1 MSRVVLVT
9 GAAGVMGHRLV
20 RGLAQTG
27 WRVRALVLPNDPL
40 RARVDPL
47 DKAVVQVVQGDVQ
60 DVVSL
65 QAAMEGVHTVF
76 HLAAVILSPDPGVFE
91 RVNRQGTENV
101 TRAAGAAGVQHLVYV
116 SSASVTYPRL
126 TKYAESKLAGEAI
139 VKSETRVAHTIVRP
153 TLVYDETGGQE
164 FVLYRQNLLRFPVVP
179 MIGRG
184 DAKKRPVHSQDIVD
198 GLVAIAGNLRAYGKT
213 YNFSGGE
220 SISMRDFSQVI
231 LEHAGVHKAFV
242 SVPVIFCKAAAVV
255 LSAISTRSPLSLQ
268 AIAGIVNDADLSPD
282 DAIRDLGY
290 HPRGFREGMKQCFPL
305 PTSVRQTKV
314 TG

>member
-1 MSRVVLVT
+1 MIRVVLVT

-20 RGLAQTG
+20 RGLVGAG
-27 WRVRALVLPNDPL
+27 WRVRALVLPGDPL
-40 RARVDPL
+40 RHRL
-47 DKAVVQVVQGDVQ
+47 DQPDVEVVQGDVQ
-60 DVVSL
+60 DLPSL
-65 QAAMEGVHTVF
+65 RAAMGGVHTVF
-76 HLAAVILSPDPGVFE
+76 HLAAVILSDDPGVFE
-91 RVNRQGTENV
+91 RVNRQGTANV
-101 TRAAGAAGVQHLVYV
+101 TRAAGEAGVQHLVYI

-139 VKSETRVAHTIVRP
+139 VKLENRIAHTIVRP
-153 TLVYDETGGQE
+153 TLVYDENGGQE

-198 GLVAIAGNLRAYGKT
+198 GLVAIAGNQRSYGKT

-220 SISMRDFSQVI
+220 AISMRAFSQVI
-231 LEHAGVHKAFV
+231 LEHAGVHKRFV
-242 SVPVIFCKAAAVV
+242 SLPVIFCKAVAVA
-255 LSAISTRSPLSLQ
+255 LSALTARSPLSLQ

-290 HPRGFREGMKQCFPL
+290 HPRGFREGMNQCFPL
-305 PTSVRQTKV
+305 PQNARPTKV
-314 TG
+314 AG